1 MSYKHTSKITLSNGV
16 KGTVAVSMPTDPK
29 EWTQRVLGDG
39 DVALSRI
46 NELCVRS
53 FVIAAQSGMRK
64 CRTLELAA
72 KYMAGYV
79 FGEKGSPQ
87 PTNVSKELKW
97 TSEMLAHFKEVGIEV
112 S

>member
-1 MSYKHTSKITLSNGV
+1 MYNHTLKITLKNGV
-16 KGTVAVSMPTDPK
+16 KGTVTVPMPTNVE
-29 EWTQRVLGDG
+29 EWTERVLGDG

-53 FVIAAQSGMRK
+53 FVIAFQSNARKMR
-64 CRTLELAA
+64 TMDLALR
-72 KYMAGYV
+72 YMKSYV

-87 PTNVSKELKW
+87 PTTVSKEMKW
-97 TSEMLAHFKEVGIEV
+97 TPEMLAHFKEVGIEV